1 MLIINKYIMLSIKDS
16 EIQHTYS
23 ILMLRHM
30 TYWTFFCS
38 CLTGQRFHH
47 HCLPWALSATWCSF
61 VRQSQS
67 WCLQQKTLVRISER
81 LIIGSQSQQGE
92 RYGGSLACTECFL
105 GTLSVSI
112 SREVK
117 FTIADAPFPNG
128 NLPLLFRPRYCPLI
142 NKQY

>member
-16 EIQHTYS
+16 KIQHTYS

-30 TYWTFFCS
+30 TYWTFFLQLLNKDS
-38 CLTGQRFHH
+38 ASTTTTYPG
-47 HCLPWALSATWCSF
+47 LSATWCSF

-117 FTIADAPFPNG
+117 FTIANAPFPNG
-128 NLPLLFRPRYCPLI
+128 NLPLPFRPHYCPLI
-142 NKQY
+142 NK